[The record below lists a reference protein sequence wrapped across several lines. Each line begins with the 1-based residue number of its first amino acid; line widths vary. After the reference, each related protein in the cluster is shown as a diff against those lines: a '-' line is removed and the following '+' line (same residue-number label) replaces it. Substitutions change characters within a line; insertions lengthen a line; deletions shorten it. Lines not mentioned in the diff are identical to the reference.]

1 MSRRK
6 TNGNKEK
13 QRFSIKKIS
22 GRTASVLIGF
32 TIFGGLMLDAPKA
45 KADTNNNYNVATNS
59 ISAESTSNTDKV
71 VTLTSNADKTNQN
84 AVDATSQSA
93 DKMSNDS
100 MNQDSSNT
108 PTQSSE
114 STATS
119 NSTNKENVDSTT
131 SSNENKPTDTT
142 VTNTKQENSASNKV
156 KLRSFVVRTANKYD
170 VDDIYNYYHDKGSN
184 VSKERIQKLIDYKN
198 NLESVTTILDLK
210 KTDYGDSW
218 VNQALEKQIANGT
231 TLTDAFVDRIIGTF
245 GERLVNDTN
254 PKIDT
259 QIEKIKTLQNQYPNS
274 PDVKDALE
282 KLNAAK
288 EQVTPENVL
297 NADKMKDVIDTLNKY
312 GSPSDYEKLAEKAKE
327 NPNGNNQAL
336 DEAKQKAKDAIDNLN
351 NLNKAQKEAAKAAVN
366 KATDA
371 AGVTAASDQATALDG
386 NMGNLKKSVADVD
399 ATKVSVNYT
408 NADEEAQKAYDAA
421 VEAANAIVAKEGAN
435 ADSATV
441 QAALE
446 QVKAAKATLD
456 GDSNLANAKQAAQDA
471 IDKLNNLN
479 EAQKAAAKAAIEQ
492 ASSLAEVSTASDKA
506 TNLDSSMGDL
516 KKASI
521 DSESIKN
528 NVEYVN
534 ASADKQKAFD
544 DAMKAASDVLNGKQA
559 DYKTVL
565 DLIISLS
572 NAKDNL
578 DGAKKF
584 NNSKQVAKVVIDNLA
599 NLNDAQKVTAKKE
612 IDSATQENAI
622 TTAVNKA
629 KNLDDLMIKLHAA
642 IELAAQTRVTVRYLN
657 ASPELREAYDKVV
670 KLSKE
675 VVAKNGN
682 DANTNDIQLLLQALE
697 TAQNALNGKEI
708 VVTPDSSQSNQTD
721 SNSDNKLENKTANP
735 SKATATAK
743 NKVSTSEKL
752 PQTGDTSDNNVSIIG
767 ATLASIAGLF
777 GLGSLYKKK
786 EDK

>member
-1 MSRRK
+1 MGG
-6 TNGNKEK
+6 GN
-13 QRFSIKKIS
+13 
-22 GRTASVLIGF
+22 
-32 TIFGGLMLDAPKA
+32 
-45 KADTNNNYNVATNS
+45 ATS
-59 ISAESTSNTDKV
+59 S
-71 VTLTSNADKTNQN
+71 VTLSSPQTSTENLANQ
-84 AVDATSQSA
+84 S
-93 DKMSNDS
+93 
-100 MNQDSSNT
+100 
-108 PTQSSE
+108 TQSSDSSTSSSDHNE
-114 STATS
+114 VAPASELNSDTATA
-119 NSTNKENVDSTT
+119 NVTSTTDSSTT
-131 SSNENKPTDTT
+131 SSNSNNNVANVHVRVRRAAVATDTT
-142 VTNTKQENSASNKV
+142 N
-156 KLRSFVVRTANKYD
+156 YD
-170 VDDIYNYYHDKGSN
+170 VDDIYNYYSSN
-184 VSKERIQKLIDYKN
+184 RSTSSDPISKQKIQDLIDYKN
-198 NLESVTTILDLK
+198 NMSSVTAILNLDA
-210 KTDYGDSW
+210 TSYGVAW
-218 VNQALEKQIANGT
+218 VDQALNKDLADPN
-231 TLTDAFVDRIIGTF
+231 TLTDIRIGKIITTYGNQ
-245 GERLVNDTN
+245 LVTATN
-254 PKIDT
+254 NKIDEQLT
-259 QIEKIKTLQNQYPNS
+259 KLTELQQQYPNS
-274 PDVKDALE
+274 EEVKNAID
-282 KLNAAK
+282 KLNEAK
-288 EQVTPENVL
+288 NQVTLENIY
-297 NADKMKDVIDTLNKY
+297 NAEKMEEVIDTLNKY
-312 GSPSDYEKLAEKAKE
+312 GSPSAYDELAKKAEE

-336 DEAKQKAKDAIDNLN
+336 DEAKQKANDTIDKLN
-351 NLNKAQKEAAKAAVN
+351 NLNDAQKVAAKEAVN
-366 KATDA
+366 NATDA
-371 AGVTAASDQATALDG
+371 AGVTAASDKATALDG
-386 NMGNLKKSVADVD
+386 NMGDLKESVADVD
-399 ATKVSVNYT
+399 TTKASGNYK
-408 NADEEAQKAYDAA
+408 NADEAAQKAYDAA
-421 VEAANAIVAKEGAN
+421 VEAANAIVAKEGTN
-435 ADSATV
+435 ADSAEV

-446 QVKAAKATLD
+446 KVQAAKAALN
-456 GDSNLANAKQAAQDA
+456 GDSNLANAKQAAKDA

-479 EAQKAAAKAAIEQ
+479 DAQKETAKAAIEQ
-492 ASSLAEVSTASDKA
+492 VSSLAEVSTASDQA

-516 KKASI
+516 KKAFK
-521 DSESIKN
+521 DNESIKN
-528 NVEYVN
+528 SVSYVN
-534 ASADKQKAFD
+534 ASADNQKAFD

-642 IELAAQTRVTVRYLN
+642 IEVAAQTRVTVRYLN

-682 DANTNDIQLLLQALE
+682 DTNANDIQLLLQALE
-697 TAQNALNGKEI
+697 TAQNALNGKE
-708 VVTPDSSQSNQTD
+708 VVTPDSSQNNQTD
-721 SNSDNKLENKTANP
+721 SNSDSKLENKTANP

>member
-45 KADTNNNYNVATNS
+45 KADTNDNYNVTTNS

-71 VTLTSNADKTNQN
+71 GTPTSNADKTNQN
-84 AVDATSQSA
+84 AADVTSQSA
-93 DKMSNDS
+93 DKMGNDS

-156 KLRSFVVRTANKYD
+156 KPRSFVVRTANKYD

-386 NMGNLKKSVADVD
+386 NMGDLKESVADVD

-408 NADEEAQKAYDAA
+408 NADEAAQKAYDAA
-421 VEAANAIVAKEGAN
+421 VEAANAIVAKEGTN
-435 ADSATV
+435 ADSAAV

-446 QVKAAKATLD
+446 EVKAAQDALN
-456 GDSNLANAKQAAQDA
+456 GDSNLANAKQAAQDV

-479 EAQKAAAKAAIEQ
+479 DAQKEAAKAAIEQ

-506 TNLDSSMGDL
+506 TNLDSSMDDL
-516 KKASI
+516 KKAFK
-521 DSESIKN
+521 DNESIKN
-528 NVEYVN
+528 SVSYVN

-612 IDSATQENAI
+612 INSATQENAI

-642 IELAAQTRVTVRYLN
+642 IEVAAQTRVTVRYLN

-675 VVAKNGN
+675 VVTKNGN
-682 DANTNDIQLLLQALE
+682 DANANDIQLLLQALE

-708 VVTPDSSQSNQTD
+708 VTPDSSQNNQTD
-721 SNSDNKLENKTANP
+721 SNSDSKLENKTANP